1 MKSSLHGRSEGNMAS
16 KKKTVKKENN
26 FQVKTNMTIKELH
39 ESRNGGQIALKGYSY
54 QFLYS
59 CYLMLTATEEN
70 ISFNLEGI
78 EDIDHIISQI
88 DGNSITHIQLK
99 YSTVKQDASFMS
111 SVMKNFLETYLIDRN
126 RKFKLVYDFS
136 IAKGNLSKLLK
147 DELDDK
153 SKEYWKETIKKIRKE
168 TPDWNWDNF
177 NFDDFISKI
186 TYQNIKKSSL
196 EDKLECSLIENY
208 DISVNNIKLFVNSIK
223 MFCFDKMENRSL
235 VLLKDIQNCIE
246 KVKFDISKG
255 VQNPAHSWIKKLDFS
270 ISSKQEEDYYEG
282 KKATPLDI
290 ANGLPIVRTDIE
302 NEILESV
309 NKYMVTI
316 IKSSSGQGKT
326 TLALKTQYVLQKEY
340 TPYQITCC
348 NDSCELGAIVEYFY
362 SRTRLGEKPLILL
375 DNLDS
380 HISEWNHLIQLM
392 QTDVKYNYKIILT
405 SRESDWYNYSGD
417 ISDIRSVNIIKPI
430 LTKEEAIK
438 IYNKFKQVGHI
449 HPNILSWKSAWEKI
463 ADKKLLIEYVYLLT
477 HGEMIEDRI
486 SAQMKEIGKTK
497 ESGIKFEILR
507 KVCFADICGI
517 RISMRKLLLNLSKD
531 MGYDL
536 SEILKSMS
544 DEFLVQISEDNK
556 YIVGLHPVRSYHI
569 VNYLH
574 EYYPIEETAYSVT
587 NLASKQDYSILFSH
601 FPEFKFDDKE
611 EFYSKVVNKHWNLGD
626 LKGFVYAIR
635 GTFSGSVLKYFNE
648 NKNLFDDAHK
658 HNGLEILATDICPFS
673 KFKEIEEDIET
684 LRDISNIFPDN
695 ENIQYLLDLEN
706 RIPKINIIETDIY
719 ILCQKLYDKL
729 KKQDIKDI
737 LDIDSYSI
745 IADWLY
751 NMDNSMNLA
760 LNINIGDLWERA
772 EESKLESISLIMYL
786 CFCGNRNLYENFVNK
801 NLSIILNYL
810 KCKTFSYTLYVNKG
824 ENAIYVKYILKQSEI
839 KKGNDESV
847 SRLKNICR
855 MLPIYEKYYSDAIT
869 PKLEILEGYK
879 IPDDAH
885 KEMPRKNL
893 IIMFHQEFNSL
904 WIKTIQSNYEFD
916 SIAEWIEYWF
926 NVRKCICENMVKL
939 NMFMYQILGKK
950 QAKKMA
956 IAVDRK
962 REEYQ
967 NLLCGILSY
976 PKEYRPFGEV
986 IEIPKKFKKIQQDYF
1001 TSIKNFLEQVIG
1013 LLKKEEKNT
1022 RLALFNLKK
1031 AKASL
1036 GLMHVFFQNLSLEGE
1051 DFKEHLKLCENEIKI
1066 IEESYMCCKYYL
1078 EHNGDR
1084 YFNKFQV
1091 KNWYLS
1097 KCKREIEKVNLDF
1110 IDMKEKYN
1118 AIFPIKAYEEEI
1130 YKEYPIIFKNFD
1142 VTNAEVMQEFI
1153 IDAISFADSTF
1164 DYLIVSI
1171 CDEKN
1176 YIFPGAIKFSKR
1188 LFEFVKEILIS
1199 GNQDIEVGTSMP
1211 YPIDTTEEMI
1221 KCFEGNWKLKEKVK
1235 NSCIDNIYN
1244 IAEEL
1249 WIYSKIRKLLREEE
1263 NTMYYI
1269 DKLKEVE
1276 DKIESMKK
1284 EIICHLD
1291 TKIIKYVINLC
1302 DKVYKGASFG
1312 DREFNETIKEIQ
1324 EKYN

>member
-1 MKSSLHGRSEGNMAS
+1 
-16 KKKTVKKENN
+16 
-26 FQVKTNMTIKELH
+26 
-39 ESRNGGQIALKGYSY
+39 
-54 QFLYS
+54 
-59 CYLMLTATEEN
+59 
-70 ISFNLEGI
+70 
-78 EDIDHIISQI
+78 
-88 DGNSITHIQLK
+88 
-99 YSTVKQDASFMS
+99 
-111 SVMKNFLETYLIDRN
+111 
-126 RKFKLVYDFS
+126 
-136 IAKGNLSKLLK
+136 
-147 DELDDK
+147 
-153 SKEYWKETIKKIRKE
+153 
-168 TPDWNWDNF
+168 
-177 NFDDFISKI
+177 
-186 TYQNIKKSSL
+186 
-196 EDKLECSLIENY
+196 
-208 DISVNNIKLFVNSIK
+208 
-223 MFCFDKMENRSL
+223 
-235 VLLKDIQNCIE
+235 
-246 KVKFDISKG
+246 
-255 VQNPAHSWIKKLDFS
+255 
-270 ISSKQEEDYYEG
+270 
-282 KKATPLDI
+282 
-290 ANGLPIVRTDIE
+290 
-302 NEILESV
+302 
-309 NKYMVTI
+309 
-316 IKSSSGQGKT
+316 
-326 TLALKTQYVLQKEY
+326 
-340 TPYQITCC
+340 
-348 NDSCELGAIVEYFY
+348 
-362 SRTRLGEKPLILL
+362 
-375 DNLDS
+375 
-380 HISEWNHLIQLM
+380 
-392 QTDVKYNYKIILT
+392 
-405 SRESDWYNYSGD
+405 
-417 ISDIRSVNIIKPI
+417 
-430 LTKEEAIK
+430 
-438 IYNKFKQVGHI
+438 
-449 HPNILSWKSAWEKI
+449 
-463 ADKKLLIEYVYLLT
+463 
-477 HGEMIEDRI
+477 
-486 SAQMKEIGKTK
+486 
-497 ESGIKFEILR
+497 
-507 KVCFADICGI
+507 
-517 RISMRKLLLNLSKD
+517 MRKLLLNLSKD

-869 PKLEILEGYK
+869 PKLEILEEYK

-1013 LLKKEEKNT
+1013 LLKK
-1022 RLALFNLKK
+1022 
-1031 AKASL
+1031 
-1036 GLMHVFFQNLSLEGE
+1036 
-1051 DFKEHLKLCENEIKI
+1051 
-1066 IEESYMCCKYYL
+1066 
-1078 EHNGDR
+1078 
-1084 YFNKFQV
+1084 
-1091 KNWYLS
+1091 
-1097 KCKREIEKVNLDF
+1097 
-1110 IDMKEKYN
+1110 
-1118 AIFPIKAYEEEI
+1118 
-1130 YKEYPIIFKNFD
+1130 
-1142 VTNAEVMQEFI
+1142 
-1153 IDAISFADSTF
+1153 
-1164 DYLIVSI
+1164 SI
-1171 CDEKN
+1171 
-1176 YIFPGAIKFSKR
+1176 
-1188 LFEFVKEILIS
+1188 
-1199 GNQDIEVGTSMP
+1199 
-1211 YPIDTTEEMI
+1211 
-1221 KCFEGNWKLKEKVK
+1221 
-1235 NSCIDNIYN
+1235 
-1244 IAEEL
+1244 
-1249 WIYSKIRKLLREEE
+1249 
-1263 NTMYYI
+1263 
-1269 DKLKEVE
+1269 
-1276 DKIESMKK
+1276 
-1284 EIICHLD
+1284 
-1291 TKIIKYVINLC
+1291 
-1302 DKVYKGASFG
+1302 
-1312 DREFNETIKEIQ
+1312 
-1324 EKYN
+1324 

>member
-1 MKSSLHGRSEGNMAS
+1 
-16 KKKTVKKENN
+16 
-26 FQVKTNMTIKELH
+26 
-39 ESRNGGQIALKGYSY
+39 
-54 QFLYS
+54 
-59 CYLMLTATEEN
+59 
-70 ISFNLEGI
+70 
-78 EDIDHIISQI
+78 
-88 DGNSITHIQLK
+88 
-99 YSTVKQDASFMS
+99 
-111 SVMKNFLETYLIDRN
+111 
-126 RKFKLVYDFS
+126 
-136 IAKGNLSKLLK
+136 
-147 DELDDK
+147 
-153 SKEYWKETIKKIRKE
+153 
-168 TPDWNWDNF
+168 
-177 NFDDFISKI
+177 
-186 TYQNIKKSSL
+186 
-196 EDKLECSLIENY
+196 
-208 DISVNNIKLFVNSIK
+208 
-223 MFCFDKMENRSL
+223 
-235 VLLKDIQNCIE
+235 
-246 KVKFDISKG
+246 
-255 VQNPAHSWIKKLDFS
+255 
-270 ISSKQEEDYYEG
+270 
-282 KKATPLDI
+282 
-290 ANGLPIVRTDIE
+290 
-302 NEILESV
+302 
-309 NKYMVTI
+309 
-316 IKSSSGQGKT
+316 
-326 TLALKTQYVLQKEY
+326 
-340 TPYQITCC
+340 
-348 NDSCELGAIVEYFY
+348 
-362 SRTRLGEKPLILL
+362 
-375 DNLDS
+375 
-380 HISEWNHLIQLM
+380 
-392 QTDVKYNYKIILT
+392 
-405 SRESDWYNYSGD
+405 
-417 ISDIRSVNIIKPI
+417 
-430 LTKEEAIK
+430 
-438 IYNKFKQVGHI
+438 
-449 HPNILSWKSAWEKI
+449 
-463 ADKKLLIEYVYLLT
+463 
-477 HGEMIEDRI
+477 
-486 SAQMKEIGKTK
+486 
-497 ESGIKFEILR
+497 
-507 KVCFADICGI
+507 
-517 RISMRKLLLNLSKD
+517 
-531 MGYDL
+531 
-536 SEILKSMS
+536 
-544 DEFLVQISEDNK
+544 
-556 YIVGLHPVRSYHI
+556 
-569 VNYLH
+569 
-574 EYYPIEETAYSVT
+574 
-587 NLASKQDYSILFSH
+587 
-601 FPEFKFDDKE
+601 
-611 EFYSKVVNKHWNLGD
+611 
-626 LKGFVYAIR
+626 
-635 GTFSGSVLKYFNE
+635 
-648 NKNLFDDAHK
+648 
-658 HNGLEILATDICPFS
+658 
-673 KFKEIEEDIET
+673 
-684 LRDISNIFPDN
+684 
-695 ENIQYLLDLEN
+695 
-706 RIPKINIIETDIY
+706 
-719 ILCQKLYDKL
+719 
-729 KKQDIKDI
+729 
-737 LDIDSYSI
+737 
-745 IADWLY
+745 
-751 NMDNSMNLA
+751 MNLA

-869 PKLEILEGYK
+869 PKLEILEEYK

-1188 LFEFVKEILIS
+1188 LFEFAKEILIS

-1302 DKVYKGASFG
+1302 DKVYEGASFG
-1312 DREFNETIKEIQ
+1312 DLEFNETIKEIQ